1 MHMMITDTNRLK
13 KACIIH
19 VLHLAKEAMYSLDGF
34 KIRHKLSLTAYE
46 MLKAILSGLISSFS
60 SFFFF
65 LLNT

>member
-19 VLHLAKEAMYSLDGF
+19 VLAKEAMYSLDGF